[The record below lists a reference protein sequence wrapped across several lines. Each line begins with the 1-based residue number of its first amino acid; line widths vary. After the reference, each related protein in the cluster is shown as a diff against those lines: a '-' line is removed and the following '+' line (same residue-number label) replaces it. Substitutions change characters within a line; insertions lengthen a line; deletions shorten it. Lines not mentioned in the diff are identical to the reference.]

1 MDAIPIPIPIPIPIN
16 NNVDPNEIVIFEYKE
31 DTRMNKFN
39 LELLANPLYQKGIVK
54 TEKGGN
60 KNCKTDL
67 KFYRKRILA
76 LTTDYIKGNYDR
88 HGASNEALR
97 QLHCEYVYNVIQ
109 YLKMTDKV
117 DIIQNDH
124 AIDIADIS
132 YVDTGLLPHTST
144 PTPNTSPNYSFIAD
158 PTDLYNDAHLNVKHV
173 NTLDSYI
180 KRTKKV
186 NKSPISLPVNRVINY
201 HVPEL
206 KNKGVKE
213 NNINKI

>member
-1 MDAIPIPIPIPIPIN
+1 
-16 NNVDPNEIVIFEYKE
+16 
-31 DTRMNKFN
+31 
-39 LELLANPLYQKGIVK
+39 
-54 TEKGGN
+54 
-60 KNCKTDL
+60 
-67 KFYRKRILA
+67 